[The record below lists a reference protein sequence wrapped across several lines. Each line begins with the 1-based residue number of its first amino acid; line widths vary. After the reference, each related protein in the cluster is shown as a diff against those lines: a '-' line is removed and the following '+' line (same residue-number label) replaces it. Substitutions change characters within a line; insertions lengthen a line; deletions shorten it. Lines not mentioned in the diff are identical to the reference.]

1 MMRFLY
7 WATNIETG
15 EKVNFIDE
23 NLYDEGSEV
32 TRPDGTVVH
41 IDDLAVEGPQVSVDE
56 LVENWRTQI

>member
-23 NLYDEGSEV
+23 NLYEEGFVV
-32 TRPDGTVVH
+32 TMPDDSQVR
-41 IDDLAVEGPQVSVDE
+41 IDDLAVEDRQVSVDE
-56 LVENWRTQI
+56 LVENWRTQV

>member
-23 NLYDEGSEV
+23 NLYEEGFVV
-32 TRPDGTVVH
+32 TMPDGSQVR
-41 IDDLAVEGPQVSVDE
+41 IDDLAVEDRQVSVDE
-56 LVENWRTQI
+56 LVENWRTQV

>member
-23 NLYDEGSEV
+23 NLYEKGFVV
-32 TRPDGTVVH
+32 TMPDCSQVR
-41 IDDLAVEGPQVSVDE
+41 IDDLAVEGRQVSVDE
-56 LVENWRTQI
+56 LVENWRTQV

>member
-23 NLYDEGSEV
+23 NLYEEGFVV
-32 TRPDGTVVH
+32 TMPDGSQVR
-41 IDDLAVEGPQVSVDE
+41 IDDLAVEDHQVSVDE
-56 LVENWRTQI
+56 LVENWRTQV